1 MNALGFLNPPDIK
14 VRYRFLSAEEG
25 GGKLYVPFQGL
36 KRDWAYVGDDINKTG
51 IYMIWAEFEDGD
63 GQPLP
68 VGSLV
73 PLQGTARMYIASD
86 ELRQQINRKRIRIGT
101 KGFFMEGAR
110 KIAEA
115 EVISIINLHYDRERL

>member
-1 MNALGFLNPPDIK
+1 MP
-14 VRYRFLSAEEG
+14 Y
-25 GGKLYVPFQGL
+25 QGL

-51 IYMIWAEFEDGD
+51 IYMIWAELEDGD

-68 VGSLV
+68 VGILV

-86 ELRQQINRKRIRIGT
+86 ELRQQIHRKRIRIGT

-115 EVISIINLHYDRERL
+115 EVISIVNLHYDRERL